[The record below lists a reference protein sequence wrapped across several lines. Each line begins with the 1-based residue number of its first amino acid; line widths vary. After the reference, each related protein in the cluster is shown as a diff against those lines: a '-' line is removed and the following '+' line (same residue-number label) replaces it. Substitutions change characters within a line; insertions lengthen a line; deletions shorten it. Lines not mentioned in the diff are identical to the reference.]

1 MMKKIDSNKIKMVRK
16 KLKEYLKAS
25 EPIRVNSE
33 AILIHWF
40 YSDCIYTTILDFQD
54 LGLYLRYK

>member
-1 MMKKIDSNKIKMVRK
+1 MKKIDANKI
-16 KLKEYLKAS
+16 KEYLKAS
-25 EPIRVNSE
+25 EPKRVNSE